1 MRKLAIKDAFA
12 LARILKK
19 ADIEAEIAEFAN
31 KVKDKK
37 NKGTAENTKIIG
49 IEFVLTI
56 LSALSDKEVEQEF
69 YLLFAD
75 IVGDMTAE
83 QASLMSIPDV
93 IGKCKAIFKENDI
106 TSFFTSVSASI

>member
-12 LARILKK
+12 LARIIKK
-19 ADIEAEIAEFAN
+19 ADIKAEIAEFAN
-31 KVKDKK
+31 KVKEKDKAD
-37 NKGTAENTKIIG
+37 NAEAIG
-49 IEFVLTI
+49 IEFVVTI

-69 YLLFAD
+69 YSLFAD

-93 IGKCKAIFKENDI
+93 INKCKEIFKENDI
-106 TSFFTSVSASI
+106 KSFFTSLSALK